1 MNSGEGERERERE
14 GFVKEQKLMER
25 DRYVGCDISIC
36 IYMWCKLRIYI
47 RKILIS
53 DMRVINDT
61 KEFVVLV
68 RICSKEWLV
77 KEWTQYSIDEWNV
90 GWDENFKILDY

>member
-1 MNSGEGERERERE
+1 
-14 GFVKEQKLMER
+14 
-25 DRYVGCDISIC
+25 
-36 IYMWCKLRIYI
+36 MWCKLRIYI

-61 KEFVVLV
+61 EEFVVLV